1 MIYAVDIDNTICSTS
16 DSDYYNSKPIKARIK
31 KINLLYNS
39 GHIIVYWTARGSNSG
54 IDWKQ
59 LTTQQLNDWGCLYH
73 SLLFNKPAYDLY
85 IDDKSI
91 NSEIFFS

>member
-16 DSDYYNSKPIKARIK
+16 GSDYVNSQPIKTRIE

-39 GHIIVYWTARGSNSG
+39 GHTIVYWTARGSKSG
-54 IDWKQ
+54 IDWQ
-59 LTTQQLNDWGCLYH
+59 SLTIQQLNSWGCLYH
-73 SLLFNKPAYDLY
+73 LLLFNKPVYDLY